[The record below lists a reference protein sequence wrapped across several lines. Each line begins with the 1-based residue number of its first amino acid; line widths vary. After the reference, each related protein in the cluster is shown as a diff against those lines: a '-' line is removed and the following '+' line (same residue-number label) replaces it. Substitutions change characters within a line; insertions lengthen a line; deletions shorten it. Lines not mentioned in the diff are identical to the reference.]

1 VKFLPLIFAN
11 LGRKKVRTALTV
23 GSFAVALFLF
33 GLLAALRDAF
43 SMGAEVAGA
52 DRLMVVNKVSLIQP
66 LRLTHADRIRR
77 IPGVTVVSS
86 FAWFGG
92 VYQDEKNFFAQFAID
107 PENHRALYP
116 EFVVPPE
123 QWQAFLD
130 DKAGAVA
137 GKALAERFGW
147 KVGDRIPIRGTAF
160 EGNWEFNLHGI
171 YTGTRPQDDLTQFWF
186 RRDYLEDRAPQWWR
200 GLVGWYGV
208 KIANPEDAVSITRA
222 IDEAFANSAW
232 ETRTQTE
239 KAMAASFAKQMG
251 NIEFLILAIGGVVFF
266 TLLLVAGSTMATVV
280 RERTSELAVLKAL
293 GYSDGFVL
301 VLVLAES
308 ACVAGVGGALG
319 LGLVK
324 LFTMGGDPTGGML
337 PYFFVS
343 GGALSAGL
351 AAALGVG
358 LVAGLLPALS
368 AQRLRVVDA
377 LRRL

>member
-1 VKFLPLIFAN
+1 
-11 LGRKKVRTALTV
+11 
-23 GSFAVALFLF
+23 
-33 GLLAALRDAF
+33 
-43 SMGAEVAGA
+43 
-52 DRLMVVNKVSLIQP
+52 
-66 LRLTHADRIRR
+66 
-77 IPGVTVVSS
+77 
-86 FAWFGG
+86 
-92 VYQDEKNFFAQFAID
+92 
-107 PENHRALYP
+107 
-116 EFVVPPE
+116 
-123 QWQAFLD
+123 
-130 DKAGAVA
+130 
-137 GKALAERFGW
+137 
-147 KVGDRIPIRGTAF
+147 
-160 EGNWEFNLHGI
+160 
-171 YTGTRPQDDLTQFWF
+171 
-186 RRDYLEDRAPQWWR
+186 
-200 GLVGWYGV
+200 
-208 KIANPEDAVSITRA
+208 
-222 IDEAFANSAW
+222 
-232 ETRTQTE
+232 
-239 KAMAASFAKQMG
+239 MAASFAKQMG